1 MGSVFTKIIG
11 GELPAYKIYE
21 DEKVI
26 SFLSLGQIN
35 LGHCLVIPKTEV
47 DHFFDVEPEEYEH
60 MFAVSKKVSKAIKAV
75 TDCVRV
81 GMAVQGFEVHHAHIH
96 LIPLW
101 EPKEFSFAN
110 QKECAEEEMFSMQ
123 YKIIEALKKC

>member
-1 MGSVFTKIIG
+1 MSIFTKIINN
-11 GELPAYKIYE
+11 ELPAYKIYE
-21 DEKVI
+21 DDKVI

-35 LGHCLVIPKTEV
+35 LGHCLVVPKTEA
-47 DHFFDVEPEEYEH
+47 DHFFDVNDDEYEH
-60 MFAVSKKVSKAIKAV
+60 MFKISKKISKAIKSV

-81 GMAVQGFEVHHAHIH
+81 GVAIQGFEVHHAHIH

-110 QKECAEEEMFSMQ
+110 QKERLEEEMVSMQ
-123 YKIIEALKKC
+123 KKIVGALKVQ